1 MGGGGGFGGGGDDF
15 NSDPRFAGK
24 FGSNSGGGGGGSGSN
39 APLPTLGP
47 TPEELAAIEE
57 AKVAKAAKA
66 AERAETE
73 RKAKEAKEAAKEAER
88 VAQEEAKAA
97 AVVASGA
104 AGEAYGTGL
113 KGDALVAYLKGMAVK
128 PTGAALVSAVMS
140 KLEDASNLKWCG
152 IAEYGA
158 AIKSLVGDNAKAQAA
173 ALHAIQAHLNSL
185 PAKFPKMETKG
196 KTRAV
201 IEVLF
206 QLLYANEVVDP
217 AGFHEWADDDDDSN
231 GKLTAVVQ
239 TTSFL
244 QFLREADEDGG
255 EGEEG
260 DDDEIDAPREH
271 L

>member
-1 MGGGGGFGGGGDDF
+1 M
-15 NSDPRFAGK
+15 
-24 FGSNSGGGGGGSGSN
+24 
-39 APLPTLGP
+39 PTLGP

-57 AKVAKAAKA
+57 AKIAKAAKA
-66 AERAETE
+66 AERAEAE

-97 AVVASGA
+97 AVVAAGA
-104 AGEAYGTGL
+104 AGEAYATGL
-113 KGDALVAYLKGMAVK
+113 KGEALVAHLKGMAVK
-128 PTGAALVSAVMS
+128 PTGAALVAIVMS
-140 KLEDASNLKWCG
+140 KLEEPTSLKWCA
-152 IAEYGA
+152 IVEYGA

-185 PAKFPKMETKG
+185 PTKFPKVELKG

-201 IEVLF
+201 IEALF
-206 QLLYANEVVDP
+206 QLFYANEVVDTM
-217 AGFHEWADDDDDSN
+217 GFFEWADDDDDSN

-239 TTSFL
+239 TTSFM
-244 QFLREADEDGG
+244 QFLREDEDGDE

-260 DDDEIDAPREH
+260 DDEEIDAPREH